1 MFSITV
7 DCLGFSGADL
17 AALVRE
23 AGMGVM
29 QDWRNNQFSTTSCNI
44 SISHFDHAFGK
55 VRASVNIEDRQ
66 RYDRVHELINVEGFG
81 AIEALRK
88 AREEFD

>member
-1 MFSITV
+1 
-7 DCLGFSGADL
+7 
-17 AALVRE
+17 
-23 AGMGVM
+23 
-29 QDWRNNQFSTTSCNI
+29 
-44 SISHFDHAFGK
+44 
-55 VRASVNIEDRQ
+55 VNIEDRQ

>member
-1 MFSITV
+1 
-7 DCLGFSGADL
+7 
-17 AALVRE
+17 
-23 AGMGVM
+23 MGVM
-29 QDWRNNQFSTTSCNI
+29 QDWRSNKFGEGSSAAGGETGALTSFNI
-44 SISHFDHAFGK
+44 SAKHFDHAFGK